1 MYMQS
6 YYVGVKFLK
15 VVIALLIKE
24 FKISLWQPVVK
35 CGEKKY
41 NLFSSKI
48 SASSLMC

>member
-35 CGEKKY
+35 CGGKKIIY
-41 NLFSSKI
+41 FLLRFLLV
-48 SASSLMC
+48 A

>member
-15 VVIALLIKE
+15 VVIALLLKE

-35 CGEKKY
+35 CGGKNIFY
-41 NLFSSKI
+41 FLLRFLLV
-48 SASSLMC
+48 A